1 MAFRKAIWDQLK
13 NTTADRLI
21 RALTADCWEEDVRR
35 GATLAF
41 RKGSGKRVVIH
52 YHPKK
57 GNYPFNLTFLLG
69 GIAMNSDHGLTIDIS
84 EEFLKKYNVGGTFTK
99 RNSQKTAVRASQLLA
114 EAVQRLQNTAI
125 DSCFRLRESESR
137 RIACA
142 PPFRRKPRF

>member
-57 GNYPFNLTFLLG
+57 TYGAKTLKSLL
-69 GIAMNSDHGLTIDIS
+69 DDIGWT
-84 EEFLKKYNVGGTFTK
+84 EDDL
-99 RNSQKTAVRASQLLA
+99 R
-114 EAVQRLQNTAI
+114 RLQ
-125 DSCFRLRESESR
+125 LV
-137 RIACA
+137 
-142 PPFRRKPRF
+142 K